1 LTSPLGVRLAYAEL
15 LADDASKQRGGMIMG
30 NVQPAN
36 RKGALRW
43 AIATALVCSQSPWA
57 LADQAPATTEAKGE
71 SSIEEV
77 IVTASRREQRLQDV
91 GISVTPLT
99 EQMLQDLNITTA
111 TDIVRAVPSL
121 KMNAYSSSQVVF
133 NVRGVAQNSYGD
145 EQEPPVA
152 VYQDD
157 SYSSSINLAS
167 FPVFDLA
174 RVETLRG
181 PQGTLFGRNAT
192 GGAIQFISH
201 KPTKE
206 LEGYFNATYG
216 RFNQQILEGAISG
229 PFSDRWQGRLAFIAN
244 HDDGFIK
251 ELAPGQKDRGANNH
265 YAVRGQLAWQPTDG
279 TNANLI
285 LRYLRANK
293 ERQAGLY
300 SHEPA
305 CPNAQ
310 RQGEFTP
317 PTLSCP
323 FWGSPPGAAG
333 TGFQDPAIIP
343 SRGGDP
349 WATEETSLSYVDRM
363 IKAAT
368 LRVDSSIGSLDLVSI
383 TDYQKANKFYIEGG
397 DASPVLGVVFYQGSN
412 IKQFSEELRLSGTL
426 GKNRIVGG
434 VYFMKV
440 DGDYTGQFADPF
452 YADVF
457 GDPAFAYIPVITANQ
472 HTKSYAVFL
481 QNEWQ
486 ATDRVSLIA
495 GLRYWKDKRQGAY
508 YGDEPS
514 NGIHI
519 AFDSTQV
526 VGTSFDVPFP
536 ENVVPITLTPADADK
551 TFDDVTARLEL
562 DFRMNENLLLFTSYN
577 RGSKSGGFSF
587 STGTPFADAP
597 AFGTPDGTDA
607 QFLNGIPF
615 RPEVLNS
622 FEAGFKSTISGS
634 TTFNAGAFYYD
645 YHDYQAFVQLG
656 VNQTVI
662 NLPATAYG
670 LEAEL
675 NSQPVTGLRLQVGIS
690 TLKSKVED
698 IVLPDS
704 VTRVEHDLP
713 QAPSF
718 SGNALARYEFPFGTG
733 SASVQADVQY
743 TDKFCFTVLCAPVE
757 KEAGYTVTN
766 ARIGYTSAGGRWD
779 VALFGNNLTNEKY
792 RVYAFDSSL
801 FAGVVAGVYA
811 KPRTWGVT
819 LSYHF
824 GPAK

>member
-1 LTSPLGVRLAYAEL
+1 VLAVIYRCGQCVGAGAALFWAGQPL
-15 LADDASKQRGGMIMG
+15 
-30 NVQPAN
+30 
-36 RKGALRW
+36 
-43 AIATALVCSQSPWA
+43 A
-57 LADQAPATTEAKGE
+57 LAQQAPGAQEPPAF
-71 SSIEEV
+71 EEV
-77 IVTASRREQRLQDV
+77 VVTAQRREQRLQDV
-91 GISVTPLT
+91 GISVTALT
-99 EQMLQDLNITTA
+99 ADALTNLNISTA

-206 LEGYFNATYG
+206 LDGYVAATFG
-216 RFNQQILEGAISG
+216 SFNQQIYEGAISG
-229 PFSDRWQGRLAFIAN
+229 PFSDNWQGRFAFISN
-244 HDDGFIK
+244 QDDGYIK
-251 ELAPGQKDRGANNH
+251 EIAAGQQDRGANNH
-265 YAVRGQLAWQPTDG
+265 YALRGQIAWQPTEG

-285 LRYLRANK
+285 LRYLRADK

-317 PTLSCP
+317 ATYACP
-323 FWGSPPGAAG
+323 FWGTAPGAAG
-333 TGFQDPAIIP
+333 TGYQNPAIIP

-349 WATEETSLSYVDRM
+349 WATEETSQSYVDRT
-363 IKAAT
+363 IRAAT
-368 LRVDSSIGSLDLVSI
+368 LRIDSSFGDGLDFVSI

-397 DASPVLGVVFYQGSN
+397 DASPVLGVVFYQGSD
-412 IKQFSEELRLSGTL
+412 IKQISEELRLSGTF
-426 GKNRIVGG
+426 GKNRMVGG
-434 VYFMKV
+434 VYYMKV

-495 GLRYWKDKRQGAY
+495 GLRYWRDKRDGAY

-526 VGTSFDVPFP
+526 VGTSFGVPFP
-536 ENVVPITLTPADADK
+536 ENVVPITLTPADANE
-551 TFDDVTARLEL
+551 TFDDLTARLEL
-562 DFRMNENLLLFTSYN
+562 DFRMTDNLLLFTSYN

-597 AFGTPDGTDA
+597 AFGVPDGTDA

-615 RPEVLNS
+615 KPEVLNS
-622 FEAGFKSTISGS
+622 FEAGFKSTIGGS

-675 NSQPVTGLRLQVGIS
+675 NSQPVTGLLLQLGVS
-690 TLKSKVED
+690 ALSSNVKD

-704 VTRVEHDLP
+704 VTHVEHDLP
-713 QAPSF
+713 QAPNF
-718 SGNALARYEFPFGTG
+718 SGNALARYEFPIGTG
-733 SASVQADVQY
+733 TASVQADFQY

-766 ARIGYTSAGGRWD
+766 ARIGYAGSGGRWD
-779 VALFGNNLTNEKY
+779 IAAFVNNAFDEEY

-801 FAGVVAGVYA
+801 FAGVVAGVYG

-819 LSYHF
+819 ASYRF
-824 GPAK
+824 GAPGQ